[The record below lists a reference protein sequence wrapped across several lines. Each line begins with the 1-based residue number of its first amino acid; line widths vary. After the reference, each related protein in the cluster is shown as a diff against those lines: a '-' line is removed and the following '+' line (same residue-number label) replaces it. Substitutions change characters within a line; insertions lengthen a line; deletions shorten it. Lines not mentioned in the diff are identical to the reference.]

1 MSAARELPSVARIRR
16 TAFRTAARLPCSA
29 EALACLPLPDTQGE
43 PHKKHQRRRAARQRW
58 FRTGQNSGAARSCVE
73 HSIMVAPLDAAGKI
87 KLDRWLCPG
96 VAIRYGFSESPSE
109 WPLENAGLPL
119 ATPSDEVRGVKAFTA
134 LQGADGT
141 RLSGGGIGLS
151 QNPQFVLSGEGATLG
166 IGDHL
171 RVWPRRAGW
180 LGRAGFACR
189 CTPVGLASLVLPTFS
204 GRQNRGRSR
213 RYSVV
218 LHIDSCSRPAQ

>member
-1 MSAARELPSVARIRR
+1 LDLGPRFAG
-16 TAFRTAARLPCSA
+16 
-29 EALACLPLPDTQGE
+29 EA
-43 PHKKHQRRRAARQRW
+43 
-58 FRTGQNSGAARSCVE
+58 
-73 HSIMVAPLDAAGKI
+73 
-87 KLDRWLCPG
+87 
-96 VAIRYGFSESPSE
+96 
-109 WPLENAGLPL
+109 LENAGLPL
-119 ATPSDEVRGVKAFTA
+119 ATPGDEVRGVKAFAA
-134 LQGADGT
+134 LQGTDGA

-151 QNPQFVLSGEGATLG
+151 QNPQFVLSGEGAALG
-166 IGDHL
+166 ISDHL

-180 LGRAGFACR
+180 LGRDGFACR